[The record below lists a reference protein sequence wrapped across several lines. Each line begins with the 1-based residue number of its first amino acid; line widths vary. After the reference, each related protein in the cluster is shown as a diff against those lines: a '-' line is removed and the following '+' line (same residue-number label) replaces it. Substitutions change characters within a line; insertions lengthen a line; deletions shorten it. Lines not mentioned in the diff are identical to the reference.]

1 MDVEVDNIWIIPYT
15 PLLTKMFQT
24 HINVEFCNSVK
35 SINTFV
41 STATREAT
49 WAFSK
54 LPTETTKSLNLKC
67 DYISSNE
74 LCWRIFSFHIHDKY
88 PSVVHLVVHLENSQ
102 RVYFTE
108 ENARQMADN
117 PPNTTLTAFFERIN
131 IIHLRRHCCI
141 LPKSGYYCRKTFTD
155 W

>member
-54 LPTETTKSLNLKC
+54 LPTETTKSLNLKW

-102 RVYFTE
+102 RVYRRKRST
-108 ENARQMADN
+108 NGRQSTKH
-117 PPNTTLTAFFERIN
+117 NTDSVFWMYKNYPFAKALLYPAEVRVLLQKNF
-131 IIHLRRHCCI
+131 
-141 LPKSGYYCRKTFTD
+141 Y